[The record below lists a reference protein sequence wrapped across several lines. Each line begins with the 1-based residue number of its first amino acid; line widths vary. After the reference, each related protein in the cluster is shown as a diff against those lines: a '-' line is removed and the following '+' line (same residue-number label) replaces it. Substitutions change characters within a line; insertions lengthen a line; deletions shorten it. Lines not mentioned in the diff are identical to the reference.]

1 MVDTMSLP
9 NHAQEV
15 KARLRDPWHLCEQ
28 LGLVE
33 GYKPTRQARGLSI
46 RCPAHDEHSPSCSVT
61 LGPDDTIRVKCFG
74 CALSGDALTLIAAAR
89 RLDRRR
95 ADNYREILTIGAAIA
110 GIVLDFGG
118 GQSSPAP
125 TAPRAQ
131 PPPAALAPAPLDAE
145 AFALVVED
153 LLRLCPLDEAN
164 PDARPVVA
172 YLLGRGL
179 LAEAVAEGWGALPP
193 PARQPPVLGA
203 LVERHGADA
212 IARSGLVLPRS
223 KAPPFRL
230 VYDTH
235 ALLVPYRAPDCG
247 RIEVLQRRR
256 LTAEEPRYVMTRRP
270 SMPYGID
277 QREDGVPVA
286 FVEGALDVL
295 ALRQQAERKGR
306 PLLVL
311 GVPGLEHWRPA
322 WTELGRG
329 RHVFLAFDA
338 DDAGDA
344 KAKELAPSLLAAG
357 ALAVERLRPK
367 GKDWAAANGGGG
379 RKVVPI
385 RGGGT
390 V

>member
-1 MVDTMSLP
+1 MSLP
-9 NHAQEV
+9 NHAAEV
-15 KARLRDPWHLCEQ
+15 KARLTDVHHLCAE
-28 LGLVE
+28 LGLLE
-33 GYKPTRQARGLSI
+33 GHKPARQARGLLVC
-46 RCPAHDEHSPSCSVT
+46 CPAHGDRTPSCSVT
-61 LGPDDTIRVKCFG
+61 LGPDGTIRVKCHGGG
-74 CALSGDALTLIAAAR
+74 CELAGDALALIAAVH
-89 RLDRRR
+89 RLDPRR
-95 ADNYREILTIGAAIA
+95 DHPKILAIGAAIA
-110 GIVLDFGG
+110 GLTLDVGG
-118 GQSSPAP
+118 GRRSPAP
-125 TAPRAQ
+125 AGLRAQ
-131 PPPAALAPAPLDAE
+131 PAHPPPAAPAPAPLDAE
-145 AFALVVED
+145 TFALVVED

-203 LVERHGADA
+203 LVERHGADV
-212 IARSGLVLPRS
+212 IARSGLALPRS
-223 KAPPFRL
+223 KAPPFRFL
-230 VYDTH
+230 YDTH
-235 ALLVPYRAPDCG
+235 ALLVPYRAPDSG

-277 QREDGVPVA
+277 QREEGIPVA

-295 ALRQQAERKGR
+295 ALRQQAERKGH

-311 GVPGLEHWRPA
+311 GVPGLAHWRPTWA
-322 WTELGRG
+322 ELGRG
-329 RHVFLAFDA
+329 RQVFLAFDA
-338 DDAGDA
+338 DEAGDA

-357 ALAVERLRPK
+357 ALAVQRLRPK
-367 GKDWAAANGGGG
+367 GKDWAAANGGGS